1 MSLTVVGACLL
12 AAITCKQLRDET
24 KANMKAAL
32 SQPMPCAE
40 KILKSCVIERKPDP
54 KAKQADAVNL
64 SDGIGFLKE
73 LTALADEAVATSI
86 WCTVSFAQRLSP
98 SLEFP
103 IIVISP
109 FCAVRN
115 LWTKL
120 SKQCVSSVQ
129 DLQGFMLS

>member
-1 MSLTVVGACLL
+1 LLQGIPYFRLALGTETEVQLGDLAGNAMSLTVVGACLL

-32 SQPMPCAE
+32 SQPMPCAA

-73 LTALADEAVATSI
+73 LAALADEAVDTSI
-86 WCTVSFAQRLSP
+86 WCTVGFAQ
-98 SLEFP
+98 
-103 IIVISP
+103 
-109 FCAVRN
+109 
-115 LWTKL
+115 
-120 SKQCVSSVQ
+120 
-129 DLQGFMLS
+129 